1 MPRRRPRRKNA
12 YRFNDRRERPGP
24 QPRRR
29 TTSGFRAT
37 GRWSNRSQLGVHA
50 LASAKPKSLIA
61 FSFRISG
68 RTSGLMSSL
77 SKSLNQRSGRMT
89 GQSEPNSTLC
99 FNNVFAYLT
108 RIGGK
113 YLGDQPDKAK

>member
-12 YRFNDRRERPGP
+12 YRFNDRREKAGSSAVSSHLVLEPSERR
-24 QPRRR
+24 QP
-29 TTSGFRAT
+29 S
-37 GRWSNRSQLGVHA
+37 VHA
-50 LASAKPKSLIA
+50 LPSAKPRSLIA

-68 RTSGLMSSL
+68 CTSGLMSSF

-113 YLGDQPDKAK
+113 YLGDQPDKSI

>member
-1 MPRRRPRRKNA
+1 ATPAPRRKNA
-12 YRFNDRRERPGP
+12 YRFNDRRERPRGRP
-24 QPRRR
+24 CRR
-29 TTSGFRAT
+29 TTAGFQ
-37 GRWSNRSQLGVHA
+37 GRSVPVGRRHPGIHA
-50 LASAKPKSLIA
+50 LPSAKPRSLTA

-99 FNNVFAYLT
+99 FNKLFAYLT

-113 YLGDQPDKAK
+113 YLGDQPDKSI

>member
-1 MPRRRPRRKNA
+1 MSSHLVLEPSERR
-12 YRFNDRRERPGP
+12 
-24 QPRRR
+24 QP
-29 TTSGFRAT
+29 S
-37 GRWSNRSQLGVHA
+37 VHP
-50 LASAKPKSLIA
+50 LPSAKPRSLIA

-68 RTSGLMSSL
+68 RTSGLMSSF

-113 YLGDQPDKAK
+113 YLGDQPDKSI